1 MYKVVIAALGAAALV
16 VPSMATAQEL
26 PLKTGEFWDVSSI
39 TVDDGHMGDYSDF
52 LAGEF
57 RKRNEFAKSKGWIK
71 GYHILSNTN
80 PRDGEPDLYLVTIF
94 DHVTTPAEDIARE
107 KEANA
112 FLAQTTRQ
120 GMAGS
125 AHRATFRHLKGDML
139 LQEMIWSH

>member
-1 MYKVVIAALGAAALV
+1 
-16 VPSMATAQEL
+16 
-26 PLKTGEFWDVSSI
+26 
-39 TVDDGHMGDYSDF
+39 MGDYTDF
-52 LAGEF
+52 LASEF
-57 RKRNEFAKSKGWIK
+57 RKRNDFAVSKGWIK
-71 GYHILSNTN
+71 GYHILSNVN

-107 KEANA
+107 KEGNA

-139 LQEMIWSH
+139 LQEMVWSR

>member
-1 MYKVVIAALGAAALV
+1 MYKVIIAALGAAALV
-16 VPSMATAQEL
+16 VPSMAFAQEL
-26 PLKTGEFWDVSSI
+26 PLRTGEFWDVGSI
-39 TVDDGHMGDYSDF
+39 SVDDGHFGDYADF
-52 LAGEF
+52 LASEYRKNMEF
-57 RKRNEFAKSKGWIK
+57 QKSKGWIK
-71 GYHILSNTN
+71 GYHILSNIN

-94 DHVTTPAEDIARE
+94 DHVPTPAEDVARE

-139 LQEMIWSH
+139 LQEMLWSK